1 MAVSAG
7 ANLQWLGAAATSV
20 PPATMALAPR
30 VVKPASAAL
39 RGRSAA
45 CVTPPVG
52 SAPAEL
58 VHLGFAATA
67 ANGASGGSRA
77 AGPVSATGTQTSATP
92 TLALASAAG
101 TTLGVSTV
109 KGALLASMGT
119 LGCPTGAS
127 AGPAPAPKGPGACD
141 TSLLPATGMGTHSR
155 SCATAGQATQ
165 GCDAKL
171 VPPGTLG
178 THQGQAAGANHVSAV
193 GTLTPRTRMPVTPAR
208 GNACTAYTT
217 RRGRAVPTAS
227 LASMGRPPD
236 RAVTAVPATCWA
248 QIPDSARPLTAAT
261 VTQAVGSAHASPTSR
276 A

>member
-7 ANLQWLGAAATSV
+7 ANLQWLGAAVTSV
-20 PPATMALAPR
+20 PLATMALAPR

-39 RGRSAA
+39 RGRSVA
-45 CVTPPVG
+45 CVMPPVG

-58 VHLGFAATA
+58 VPLGFAVTA
-67 ANGASGGSRA
+67 ANEASGGSRA
-77 AGPVSATGTQTSATP
+77 AGPASAMGTQTSATP
-92 TLALASAAG
+92 TLALAWAAG

-119 LGCPTGAS
+119 PGCPTGAS
-127 AGPAPAPKGPGACD
+127 AGPAPAPKALGAGG
-141 TSLLPATGMGTHSR
+141 TLLLPATGMGTRSR
-155 SCATAGQATQ
+155 LCATAGQATQ

-171 VPPGTLG
+171 VPPGTSG
-178 THQGQAAGANHVSAV
+178 THQGQAAGANHASAV
-193 GTLTPRTRMPVTPAR
+193 GTLTPRTRMPVTPTR

-227 LASMGRPPD
+227 LASMGRLPD

-248 QIPDSARPLTAAT
+248 QMPGSVHPLTTAT
-261 VTQAVGSAHASPTSR
+261 VTQAAGSAHASPMSR